1 MHLPCPAVP
10 LLCSTSCT
18 ALHLSCLQGVRCL
31 LFSPRTATLPL
42 KQLLTILRRSVLCL
56 LFHGYSLGRLVW
68 DERPIRFQ
76 SEDEEQL
83 WRFMY
88 RRCGMGRLEMKQA
101 RARLAEECVF

>member
-1 MHLPCPAVP
+1 MSWLARASTTALHRTLRAMPAPAVP
-10 LLCSTSCT
+10 
-18 ALHLSCLQGVRCL
+18 
-31 LFSPRTATLPL
+31 PKNRTATLPL
-42 KQLLTILRRSVLCL
+42 KQLIAILRRSVLCL

-68 DERPIRFQ
+68 DERPIRFR

-101 RARLAEECVF
+101 RARLAEECKF